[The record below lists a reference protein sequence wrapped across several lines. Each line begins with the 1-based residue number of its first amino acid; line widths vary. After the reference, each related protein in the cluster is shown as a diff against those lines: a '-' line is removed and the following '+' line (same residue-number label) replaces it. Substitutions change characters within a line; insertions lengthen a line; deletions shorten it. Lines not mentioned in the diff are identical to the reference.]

1 MDEVGPAVR
10 RRQLGGRLRELRMA
24 AGFTTMEAAAA
35 GTGLSRASISRI
47 EGAKQVILPRTVRL
61 LCGSYGIGSPVVDGL
76 VLLAETAE
84 QRGWYQDFADVVPG
98 WFERC
103 LGEESEATELWTY
116 AAGFV
121 PDLLQ
126 TDDYCR
132 ALAAAV
138 TPDVDVERLVE
149 LNAVRRRRVRA
160 AQHVVLD
167 ESVLRRQV
175 GGPDVQRAQLRHL
188 LADRPNVTIQ
198 VLPFAAG
205 AHPALPG
212 SFTVLLFPPSTD
224 LTTVFANDRYPDDHQ
239 RYTAVF
245 DRLRALALTPDESA
259 AMVNRAGVSD
269 PRRPAQVT
277 RQAAVRST
285 RPR

>member
-1 MDEVGPAVR
+1 
-10 RRQLGGRLRELRMA
+10 MA

-61 LCGSYGIGSPVVDGL
+61 LCSSYGIDSPVVERL
-76 VLLAETAE
+76 VQLAETAE

-138 TPDVDVERLVE
+138 TPDVDAERLVE
-149 LNAVRRRRVRA
+149 LNAVRRRRA
-160 AQHVVLD
+160 LAPHHVVLD
-167 ESVLRRQV
+167 ESALRRQV
-175 GGPDVQRAQLRHL
+175 GGPDVQQAQLRHL
-188 LADRPNVTIQ
+188 LAALPNVTIQ

-205 AHPALPG
+205 AHPALLG
-212 SFTVLLFPPSTD
+212 SFTVLRFPLSTG
-224 LTTVFANDRYPDDHQ
+224 LTTVFANGRYPDDHQ
-239 RYTAVF
+239 RYTTMF
-245 DRLRALALTPDESA
+245 DRLRALALSPAESA
-259 AMVNRAGVSD
+259 AMVDCAGVSD
-269 PRRPAQVT
+269 PRG
-277 RQAAVRST
+277 
-285 RPR
+285 

>member
-1 MDEVGPAVR
+1 MPMSDEVGPAVR

-61 LCGSYGIGSPVVDGL
+61 LCQSYGIGSPVVERL
-76 VLLAETAE
+76 VSLAETAE

-116 AAGFV
+116 AADRV

-126 TDDYCR
+126 TDDYRR
-132 ALAAAV
+132 ALSAAL
-138 TPDVDVERLVE
+138 TPDVDADRLVE
-149 LNAVRRRRVRA
+149 LDAARRRRVRA
-160 AQHVVLD
+160 MQHVVLD
-167 ESVLRRQV
+167 EAVVRRQI

-188 LADRPNVTIQ
+188 LDRPHVTIQ
-198 VLPFAAG
+198 VLPFAVG
-205 AHPALPG
+205 AHPGLVG
-212 SFTVLLFPPSTD
+212 SFTVLRFPPGTG
-224 LTTVFANDRYPDDHQ
+224 LTTVFTNGMYPDDHQ
-239 RYTAVF
+239 RYTGMF
-245 DRLRALALTPDESA
+245 DRLRALALSPDESA
-259 AMVNRAGVSD
+259 AMVECAGVSD
-269 PRRPAQVT
+269 PR
-277 RQAAVRST
+277 
-285 RPR
+285 

>member
-1 MDEVGPAVR
+1 MSMSDEVGPAVR

-24 AGFTTMEAAAA
+24 AGFTTMEAAAV

-61 LCGSYGIGSPVVDGL
+61 LCQSYGIGSPLVERL

-84 QRGWYQDFADVVPG
+84 QRGWYHDFADVVPG

-116 AAGFV
+116 AADRV

-126 TDDYCR
+126 TDDYRR
-132 ALAAAV
+132 ALSAAV
-138 TPDVDVERLVE
+138 TPDVDVARLVE

-188 LADRPNVTIQ
+188 LADRLNVTIQ
-198 VLPFAAG
+198 VLPFAVG
-205 AHPALPG
+205 AHPGLAG
-212 SFTVLLFPPSTD
+212 SFTVLRFPPSTG
-224 LTTVFANDRYPDDHQ
+224 LTTVFANGMYPDDHQ
-239 RYTAVF
+239 RYTARF
-245 DRLRALALTPDESA
+245 DRLRALALSPHESA
-259 AMVNRAGVSD
+259 AMVDCADVSD
-269 PRRPAQVT
+269 PR
-277 RQAAVRST
+277 
-285 RPR
+285 

>member
-1 MDEVGPAVR
+1 MSDDVGPAVR
-10 RRQLGGRLRELRMA
+10 RRRLGGRLRELRVA

-61 LCGSYGIGSPVVDGL
+61 LCSSYGIGSPL
-76 VLLAETAE
+76 VERLVELAETAE

-132 ALAAAV
+132 AMAAAV

-167 ESVLRRQV
+167 ESVLRREV
-175 GGPDVQRAQLRHL
+175 GGPEVWRAQLRHL
-188 LADRPNVTIQ
+188 LADRSDVTIQ

-205 AHPALPG
+205 AHPALLG
-212 SFTVLLFPPSTD
+212 SFTMLRFPLSTG
-224 LTTVFANDRYPDDHQ
+224 LTTVFANGMYPDDHQ
-239 RYTAVF
+239 RHAAVF
-245 DRLRALALTPDESA
+245 ERLCALALSPDESA
-259 AMVNRAGVSD
+259 AMVDRADVSD
-269 PRRPAQVT
+269 PR
-277 RQAAVRST
+277 
-285 RPR
+285 